1 MSSSQTM
8 TAPAVNHRPRDTGP
22 NESVYEYSAPHSNEH
37 LATPRDN
44 SAILLRCGPEL
55 ERPTTNGSIFSGEM
69 VTVPEW

>member
-22 NESVYEYSAPHSNEH
+22 NESVYHSNEH
-37 LATPRDN
+37 LVTPRDN